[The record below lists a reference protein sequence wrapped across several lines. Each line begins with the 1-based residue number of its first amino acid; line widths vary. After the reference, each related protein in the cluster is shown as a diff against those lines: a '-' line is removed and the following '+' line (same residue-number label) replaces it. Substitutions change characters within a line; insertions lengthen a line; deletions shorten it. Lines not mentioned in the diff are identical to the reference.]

1 MAQSGT
7 KAPAGRTLDYGLD
20 ASTLNR
26 VRDAG
31 LASANLQSMK
41 GGGRVGLA
49 QALGEIGKGVQLIG
63 GGLKAG
69 KEASKLLNA
78 KWQNAESTG
87 GWGGAKPE
95 LKEQMTTLE
104 KENQAE
110 YQAAVQAGDRT
121 KQAEILARQAQRV
134 EQFGK
139 HNALGALVLSTRK
152 DVGFI
157 DNNEAYSLE
166 DQLFLS
172 SYADPT
178 EVMVIPSEGGVVKMG
193 VDYTDFFKPISPEG
207 TTNEELLESVEA
219 ANIRDAQLEELLAD
233 PNSGYTK
240 VDGKIIRSLTTSEIT
255 DMLGNATRPTT
266 EALQINKEFDRMIA
280 DRLAINKANIGVEEE
295 KQQTYAFSDDQV
307 SAKFGEMINEGN
319 QKKLIYAKLD
329 GVGTFSKEFM
339 LHPDFKSTTF
349 DPNIGMP
356 VPDGATENGPTFA
369 DIAGPDKIL
378 QASEM
383 VGLSPNDRALI
394 LKELQKPGNENMLRE
409 YWGEWVMLKSKGK
422 MGLGGVNTTTD
433 TMTAGAGSI
442 NVTNA
447 TSRAND

>member
-31 LASANLQSMK
+31 MASANLQSMK

-178 EVMVIPSEGGVVKMG
+178 EVMVIPSEGGVVKIG
-193 VDYTDFFKPISPEG
+193 VDYTDFSWGEPAE
-207 TTNEELLESVEA
+207 
-219 ANIRDAQLEELLAD
+219 LEELLAD
-233 PNSGYTK
+233 PNSGYTE

-266 EALQINKEFDRMIA
+266 EALQINKEFDRMVA

-356 VPDGATENGPTFA
+356 VPSGNTESGATFES
-369 DIAGPDKIL
+369 IAGPDKIL

-383 VGLSPNDRALI
+383 VELSPNDRALI

>member
-31 LASANLQSMK
+31 LASANSQSMK

-193 VDYTDFFKPISPEG
+193 VDYTDYFDSME
-207 TTNEELLESVEA
+207 NEMVASAQFREHNEMLKGLLE
-219 ANIRDAQLEELLAD
+219 D
-233 PNSGYTK
+233 PNSGYTE

-266 EALQINKEFDRMIA
+266 EALQINKEFDRMVA

-356 VPDGATENGPTFA
+356 VPSGNTESGATFES
-369 DIAGPDKIL
+369 IAGPDKIL

-383 VGLSPNDRALI
+383 VELSPNDRALI
-394 LKELQKPGNENMLRE
+394 LKELQKPGNENMLR
-409 YWGEWVMLKSKGK
+409 
-422 MGLGGVNTTTD
+422 
-433 TMTAGAGSI
+433 
-442 NVTNA
+442 
-447 TSRAND
+447 

>member
-1 MAQSGT
+1 M
-7 KAPAGRTLDYGLD
+7 L
-20 ASTLNR
+20 
-26 VRDAG
+26 
-31 LASANLQSMK
+31 K
-41 GGGRVGLA
+41 G
-49 QALGEIGKGVQLIG
+49 
-63 GGLKAG
+63 
-69 KEASKLLNA
+69 
-78 KWQNAESTG
+78 
-87 GWGGAKPE
+87 
-95 LKEQMTTLE
+95 
-104 KENQAE
+104 
-110 YQAAVQAGDRT
+110 
-121 KQAEILARQAQRV
+121 
-134 EQFGK
+134 
-139 HNALGALVLSTRK
+139 
-152 DVGFI
+152 
-157 DNNEAYSLE
+157 
-166 DQLFLS
+166 
-172 SYADPT
+172 
-178 EVMVIPSEGGVVKMG
+178 
-193 VDYTDFFKPISPEG
+193 
-207 TTNEELLESVEA
+207 LLE
-219 ANIRDAQLEELLAD
+219 D
-233 PNSGYTK
+233 PNSGYTE

>member
-157 DNNEAYSLE
+157 DNNEAYSL
-166 DQLFLS
+166 
-172 SYADPT
+172 
-178 EVMVIPSEGGVVKMG
+178 V
-193 VDYTDFFKPISPEG
+193 
-207 TTNEELLESVEA
+207 
-219 ANIRDAQLEELLAD
+219 
-233 PNSGYTK
+233 
-240 VDGKIIRSLTTSEIT
+240 
-255 DMLGNATRPTT
+255 
-266 EALQINKEFDRMIA
+266 ALNF
-280 DRLAINKANIGVEEE
+280 
-295 KQQTYAFSDDQV
+295 V
-307 SAKFGEMINEGN
+307 SIM
-319 QKKLIYAKLD
+319 
-329 GVGTFSKEFM
+329 
-339 LHPDFKSTTF
+339 
-349 DPNIGMP
+349 
-356 VPDGATENGPTFA
+356 
-369 DIAGPDKIL
+369 
-378 QASEM
+378 
-383 VGLSPNDRALI
+383 RC
-394 LKELQKPGNENMLRE
+394 
-409 YWGEWVMLKSKGK
+409 
-422 MGLGGVNTTTD
+422 
-433 TMTAGAGSI
+433 
-442 NVTNA
+442 
-447 TSRAND
+447 

>member
-31 LASANLQSMK
+31 LASANSQSMK

-193 VDYTDFFKPISPEG
+193 VDYTDYFDSME
-207 TTNEELLESVEA
+207 NEMVASAQFREHNEMLKGLLE
-219 ANIRDAQLEELLAD
+219 D
-233 PNSGYTK
+233 PNSGYTE

-266 EALQINKEFDRMIA
+266 EALQINKEFDRMVA

-356 VPDGATENGPTFA
+356 VPSGNTESGATFES
-369 DIAGPDKIL
+369 IAGPDKIL

-383 VGLSPNDRALI
+383 VELSPNDRALI

>member
-193 VDYTDFFKPISPEG
+193 VDYTDYFDSME
-207 TTNEELLESVEA
+207 NEMVASAQFREHNEMLKGLLE
-219 ANIRDAQLEELLAD
+219 D
-233 PNSGYTK
+233 PNSGYTE